1 MIVFIIGVLIC
12 VTPFLGIPSDWKQ
25 TTFVVSGVLLMLF
38 GYRLRYERFL
48 RSIRDSETGE
58 YKTDSFVEA
67 TPHLFNEDTKNS
79 T

>member
-1 MIVFIIGVLIC
+1 MIVFIIGVVVC

-25 TTFVVSGVLLMLF
+25 IVFVVTGVLLMSL

-48 RSIRDSETGE
+48 RSIRDEETGE
-58 YKTDSFVEA
+58 YRTDSFVEA
-67 TPHLFNEDTKNS
+67 TPHLFNEDAKNS